1 VTTFLCVASETSSA
15 KPEILGALSAAFPLG
30 LFLRRPTLL
39 VLTALV
45 GVSGLVWLAFGL
57 EPPLHDGAIQSL
69 VVAIWL
75 AGTMLGFV
83 LGRATRGTAWLLGI
97 GVDDR

>member
-30 LFLRRPTLL
+30 L
-39 VLTALV
+39 
-45 GVSGLVWLAFGL
+45 
-57 EPPLHDGAIQSL
+57 
-69 VVAIWL
+69 
-75 AGTMLGFV
+75 